1 MTKTLV
7 SEISAHFSGKPDHPA
22 QRHKQDGQWHDVS
35 YQELGTRANQIAAG
49 LCALGIEKGDRT
61 AILSHNCIAWA
72 HCDLGMILAG
82 CITVTIYPTSIQR
95 EVAYI
100 LENSDARVVF
110 VENDEQ
116 LDKVLK
122 VRDQCPELTR
132 VVVMHGDVKDDGFV
146 LGLEALREKGRE
158 HLAAHPDLIESVA
171 ATIAPEDLV
180 AIIYTSGTTGPPKGV
195 MLTHNNIVFVM
206 ESATSIIG
214 DISQLQLN
222 LSFLPLSHALE
233 RIGGHFLPLYY
244 GRTIGYA
251 ESLDTIGENFREIR
265 PDMAAAVPRV
275 FEKVYARIQDSRAKA
290 SPLRQK
296 ILDWALKV
304 GKQTLPYRSR
314 GQDIP
319 FGLKIRHALADK
331 LVYGKIREVLG
342 GNMKYFISG
351 GAPLDAQIAEFFFA
365 MGVVV
370 MEAWG
375 ATETAAPA
383 TFNQPDAFRIGSVGL
398 PLPQVEVRVE
408 EDGELLVRGPNVCKG
423 YWKMP
428 EQSAETF
435 DTEGWYHSGDVGRID
450 EEGFVYITDRK
461 KELII
466 TAAGKNISP
475 QNIENKLKLSPWISN
490 AMAVGDRRKYVSAL
504 ITLDAQ
510 AVAEAV
516 GAEPDHAVLADRDDV
531 KALVD
536 QAVKDVNADLPRF
549 EQLKKFRIPTEDFTV
564 EKDELSP
571 SLKLKRRNI
580 VARYEN
586 LINTMYDA

>member
-1 MTKTLV
+1 M
-7 SEISAHFSGKPDHPA
+7 
-22 QRHKQDGQWHDVS
+22 
-35 YQELGTRANQIAAG
+35 
-49 LCALGIEKGDRT
+49 
-61 AILSHNCIAWA
+61 
-72 HCDLGMILAG
+72 
-82 CITVTIYPTSIQR
+82 
-95 EVAYI
+95 
-100 LENSDARVVF
+100 
-110 VENDEQ
+110 
-116 LDKVLK
+116 
-122 VRDQCPELTR
+122 
-132 VVVMHGDVKDDGFV
+132 
-146 LGLEALREKGRE
+146 
-158 HLAAHPDLIESVA
+158 
-171 ATIAPEDLV
+171 
-180 AIIYTSGTTGPPKGV
+180 
-195 MLTHNNIVFVM
+195 
-206 ESATSIIG
+206 
-214 DISQLQLN
+214 
-222 LSFLPLSHALE
+222 
-233 RIGGHFLPLYY
+233 
-244 GRTIGYA
+244 
-251 ESLDTIGENFREIR
+251 
-265 PDMAAAVPRV
+265 
-275 FEKVYARIQDSRAKA
+275 
-290 SPLRQK
+290 
-296 ILDWALKV
+296 
-304 GKQTLPYRSR
+304 
-314 GQDIP
+314 
-319 FGLKIRHALADK
+319 
-331 LVYGKIREVLG
+331 IREVLG